1 MLSVL
6 DLWVFGGL
14 GLLAGTLSGLFGIG
28 GGMVIVPG
36 LLYVFQVMDLP
47 SVSVMHLAGGTS
59 MAIMIFTALAS
70 VGSHHRRGDVQWPL
84 VRRILPA
91 IAIGVLSG
99 KVLSNHLNTYWLEV
113 CFGLFLVV
121 VAAKILLN
129 WFPAPDPPRTPGP
142 WWTHG
147 VGTVLG
153 LKSGLLGI
161 GGGAISVPFLL
172 HSGLSMGQ
180 ASGTSAS
187 FSLPIALI
195 GTMTCL
201 TLVPPGGSFPGTWG
215 TIYWPAVL
223 LVAPFTML
231 GAPLGTR
238 LCHLV
243 PAKSLKRLFA
253 LFLLFLG
260 LRLLWGQWL
269 AV

>member
-6 DLWVFGGL
+6 NLWVFGGL

-36 LLYVFQVMDLP
+36 LLYVFQAMNLP

-59 MAIMIFTALAS
+59 MAIMIFTALSS
-70 VGSHHRRGDVQWPL
+70 VWSHHRRGDVQWSL
-84 VRRILPA
+84 VRRILPTVTV
-91 IAIGVLSG
+91 GVLSG
-99 KVLSNHLNTYWLEV
+99 KVLSNHFNTYWLET
-113 CFGLFLVV
+113 CFGLFLLI
-121 VAAKILLN
+121 VAVKILLN
-129 WFPAPDPPRTPGP
+129 WLPAPDQPTLPGR
-142 WWTHG
+142 WLTHG

-172 HSGLSMGQ
+172 HSGLSMGK

-195 GTMTCL
+195 GTVTCL
-201 TLVPPGGSFPGTWG
+201 TLVPPGGGFPGTWG
-215 TIYWPAVL
+215 TIYWPAVFW
-223 LVAPFTML
+223 VAPFTMM